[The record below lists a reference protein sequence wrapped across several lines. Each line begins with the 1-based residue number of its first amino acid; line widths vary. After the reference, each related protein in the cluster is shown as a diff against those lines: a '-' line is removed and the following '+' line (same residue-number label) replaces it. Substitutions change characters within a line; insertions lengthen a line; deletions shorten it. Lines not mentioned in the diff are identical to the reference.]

1 MSKEAIERMLTDKR
15 NAYYIYW
22 HNEEHIKDYEEARH
36 VETEEEKENNEFWQQ
51 LQESIIYRDRKE
63 RAKREAN
70 EEYEKYLLQKIREN
84 MEREEDTSVYSWN
97 IITCEKKRV
106 DVMFVEPYSF
116 SDFDFLT
123 LLSKSD
129 QKFIKRW
136 MEAN

>member
-1 MSKEAIERMLTDKR
+1 MSNPWHGYEADIVREQKRRDKQR
-15 NAYYIYW
+15 CREQQ
-22 HNEEHIKDYEEARH
+22 HNSRH

-51 LQESIIYRDRKE
+51 LQESILYRDRKE

-70 EEYEKYLLQKIREN
+70 EEYEKYLLQKIRED
-84 MEREEDTSVYSWN
+84 MECEEDLSSYSWN

-106 DVMFVEPYSF
+106 DVMFVEPYNF